1 MVARLVQKDTKG
13 LGGADGTNSSVPMN
27 ARMGYHQP
35 RRSIGTAR
43 GGGVTVRNITEQIRW
58 HW

>member
-1 MVARLVQKDTKG
+1 VQKDTKG